1 MKILRCTNNVENPRL
16 AGASHW
22 RGPYIYIYIYRLDGN
37 SPFSTGYVLPC
48 FRYACNF
55 CLLDPVQLDAPVSTP
70 SADSTRGPRGYTIL
84 TFDTLSDGIYCAQR
98 VGDRAIVNATIK
110 DLELVACVCFFI
122 YVFGLYAV
130 GDVSVKYGNMDY
142 LLSFFFQLINYSNV
156 FGTLG
161 HKHSSRLF

>member
-1 MKILRCTNNVENPRL
+1 M
-16 AGASHW
+16 
-22 RGPYIYIYIYRLDGN
+22 
-37 SPFSTGYVLPC
+37 
-48 FRYACNF
+48 
-55 CLLDPVQLDAPVSTP
+55 QLDAPVSTP

-142 LLSFFFQLINYSNV
+142 LLSFFFQLINYFNV
-156 FGTLG
+156 FGHWDINIRRVFFSAKAVFFLVG
-161 HKHSSRLF
+161 LHFLSFF